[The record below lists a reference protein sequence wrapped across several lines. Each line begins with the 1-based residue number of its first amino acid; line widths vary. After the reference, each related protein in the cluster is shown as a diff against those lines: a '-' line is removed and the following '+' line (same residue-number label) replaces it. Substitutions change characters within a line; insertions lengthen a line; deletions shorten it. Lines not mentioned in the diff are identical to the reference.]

1 MIFTLGRNQVFFV
14 LSLNQMTKNIGQFSL
29 LILLFLL
36 SSSSV
41 MSQSKAFSD
50 GLKKIYDLDSESDY
64 KAAKTAS
71 LALKNNK
78 ALSTSEK
85 DFLDNYILLFDF
97 KLSDDQ
103 LIKNVELGLKN
114 LSAIKNRKPY
124 ETTLLLNFY
133 TNKYHYIAYSGDWPG
148 SLNFALK
155 GLEIK
160 DFNQALLETRTDYLY
175 DLGYLYDTNDK
186 NFEAI
191 SYYKTSL
198 GQYIRQFG
206 EVSTHTALTYNNL
219 AYAYSEVGNEKNTIA
234 YYTKAANI
242 WEKVHKKEFDH
253 KDYLI
258 TVYQNLTYQYLNYG
272 DYQKAKESANKLN
285 NFYLKKYGNPENQRL
300 ESYFGAKK
308 SYVLN
313 NLRIHLASKEVFKAH
328 DLLTNLILDPKFS
341 FLNPKDLDY
350 YLQSADEI
358 LEFYIEEKKY
368 SEALK
373 WANKSLVIAKKYKS
387 EHYLMIAYSK
397 LSRIY
402 REEKDYTNA
411 LKNIEL
417 ALQFVKPNNFSSS
430 KFTLKSMRADLNLSL
445 NNHQAAVKDV
455 KQNLEDMVFELTKKR
470 KPLEK
475 IEFKD
480 VRDAVSLNFIKVFTK
495 SGEVFLKN
503 YKVTKNKK
511 DLIQA
516 EKLYKIASKLFYEY
530 YQKGEYNETLNQYHS
545 EIIEGLLSTAT
556 EKKLS
561 KVELIEYINTIEENS
576 SQHLFKEYLKKAY
589 RPDNANLRTASQIK
603 DLEGELNYYK
613 NLVIKDKDLVAKN
626 NQKISTLEAK
636 INKLLESTS
645 ETYRAIREI
654 SVLNFDVNEVIA
666 NLKNDES
673 ILKYYIGNEHVYVLN
688 LSKNT
693 LEIKELGLVSTL
705 KPQMEAFL
713 AKTKNINVD
722 YQANAMAMCR
732 NLGFKSSTPKIS
744 IIPEG
749 FLSYLPFESLIDQE
763 SKQFIVL
770 KHQLSYHY
778 SLPIWLF
785 NQQNNVRISNKK
797 LIAFS
802 PQYNQSEV
810 SLVRAGFADLKFA
823 REEAT
828 AIASLFGGESVK
840 NQEATKARFL
850 SSIDKYGIFHFSM
863 HSQLFEDDFNKSCL
877 VFSNNE
883 KLFFSEL
890 YSLNFPAKMAVLS
903 ACDTGNGVLKSGE
916 GIMSISRALTYSG
929 VQSSVYSLWQVPD
942 KETAE
947 IIIDF
952 YKNLKDGQDKD
963 EALSNAK
970 KTFISKNPLK
980 AHPYFWA
987 GFVVNGNM
995 EPLETT
1001 KYWLWML
1008 LGLMGIAA
1016 LYWVF
1021 RIKK

>member
-1 MIFTLGRNQVFFV
+1 
-14 LSLNQMTKNIGQFSL
+14 MTKNLGSFFL
-29 LILLFLL
+29 FFLLFLF
-36 SSSSV
+36 SSNTAI
-41 MSQSKAFSD
+41 SQSKVFAD
-50 GLKKIYDLDSESDY
+50 GLKKIYDLDDKSDY
-64 KAAKTAS
+64 KAAKAAS
-71 LALKNNK
+71 LSLKNNK
-78 ALSTSEK
+78 SLSSSEK
-85 DFLDNYILLFDF
+85 NFIGNYILLFDF
-97 KLSDDQ
+97 KLSDDE

-114 LSAIKNRKPY
+114 LTALKYRKPY

-133 TNKYHYIAYSGDWPG
+133 TSKYHYIAYSGDWPAA
-148 SLNFALK
+148 LTFALK

-160 DFNQALLETRTDYLY
+160 DFNQAMLETRTDYLY

-219 AYAYSEVGNEKNTIA
+219 AYAYSEVGNEKNAIT

-242 WEKVHKKEFDH
+242 WEKVHKTEFDR

-272 DYQKAKESANKLN
+272 DNQKAKESSRKLN
-285 NFYLKKYGNPENQRL
+285 AVYNGKYLKLENQKL
-300 ESYFGAKK
+300 DTYFKAKK

-313 NLRIHLASKEVFKAH
+313 NIRIHMISKEVTKAEK
-328 DLLTNLILDPKFS
+328 LLASLVKDSNFS
-341 FLNPKDLDY
+341 YENPKDLQY
-350 YLQSADEI
+350 FLQSSDEI
-358 LEFYIEEKKY
+358 LEYYIQEKKY
-368 SEALK
+368 NEALQLAIK
-373 WANKSLVIAKKYKS
+373 ILAIANKYKS
-387 EHYLMIAYSK
+387 KHHQMMGYSSISK
-397 LSRIY
+397 IN
-402 REEKDYTNA
+402 RELKDYPNA
-411 LKNIEL
+411 LKNVEL
-417 ALQFVKPNNFSSS
+417 ALKYVDTESFNSS
-430 KFTLKSMRADLNLSL
+430 KFVLKTTRAELNLLL
-445 NNHQAAVKDV
+445 NNQPIAVKHV
-455 KQNLEDMVFELTKKR
+455 RENLENLFFELSKKR

-480 VRDAVSLNFIKVFTK
+480 VKEIVSLNFIKVFTK
-495 SGEVFLKN
+495 SGEVYLEN
-503 YKVTKNKK
+503 YKITKNKR
-511 DLIQA
+511 DLLQA
-516 EKLYKIASKLFYEY
+516 EKLYKIASKLFFEY

-589 RPDNANLRTASQIK
+589 RPDNVNLRTASQIK

-613 NLVIKDKDLVAKN
+613 NLVLTDKELISKN
-626 NQKISTLEAK
+626 NLKINTLETK

-654 SVLNFDVNEVIA
+654 SVLNFDVNEVLA

-688 LSKNT
+688 FSKNH
-693 LEIKELGLVSTL
+693 LEIKKLGLVSAL

-713 AKTKNINVD
+713 IKTKNINAD
-722 YQANAMAMCR
+722 YQTNAIALCR
-732 NLGFKSSTPKIS
+732 NLGFYSSTPKIS

-749 FLSYLPFESLIDQE
+749 FLSYLPFESLIDPQ
-763 SKQFIVL
+763 SRQFVVL

-778 SLPIWLF
+778 SLSIWLF
-785 NQQNNVRISNKK
+785 NQQNNIAVSNKK

-828 AIASLFGGESVK
+828 AIASMFGGETVK
-840 NQEATKARFL
+840 NHEATKARFL
-850 SSIDKYGIFHFSM
+850 SSIDKFGIFHFSM

-903 ACDTGNGVLKSGE
+903 ACDTGNGILKSGE
-916 GIMSISRALTYSG
+916 GIMSISRALTYAG

-952 YKNLKDGQDKD
+952 YKNLKEGQYKD

-987 GFVVNGNM
+987 GFVVNGNT
-995 EPLETT
+995 EPLEIT
-1001 KYWLWML
+1001 KYWLWILIGLIGLSALFL
-1008 LGLMGIAA
+1008 L
-1016 LYWVF
+1016 F

>member
-1 MIFTLGRNQVFFV
+1 
-14 LSLNQMTKNIGQFSL
+14 MTRIIGSFSL
-29 LILLFLL
+29 FILLFLL
-36 SSSSV
+36 SSSTAI
-41 MSQSKAFSD
+41 SQSKVFGD
-50 GLKKIYDLDSESDY
+50 GLKKIYDLDDKSDY
-64 KAAKTAS
+64 KAAKAAS
-71 LALKNNK
+71 LSLKNNK
-78 ALSTSEK
+78 TLSTSERS
-85 DFLDNYILLFDF
+85 FLDNYILLFDF
-97 KLSDDQ
+97 KLSDDE

-114 LSAIKNRKPY
+114 LSGIKNRKPY

-133 TNKYHYIAYSGDWPG
+133 TAKYHYIAYSGDWPAAL
-148 SLNFALK
+148 SFALK
-155 GLEIK
+155 GIEIK
-160 DFNQALLETRTDYLY
+160 DFNQAMLESRTDYLY

-219 AYAYSEVGNEKNTIA
+219 AYAYSEVGNEKNAIA

-242 WEKVHKKEFDH
+242 WEKVHKTEFDR

-258 TVYQNLTYQYLNYG
+258 TIYQNLTYQYIGYG
-272 DYQKAKESANKLN
+272 DYGKAQQANIKLN
-285 NFYLKKYGNPENQRL
+285 RHYLKKYSTQ
-300 ESYFGAKK
+300 ESKKLPTYFEAKK

-313 NLRIHLASKEVFKAH
+313 NIRIHLINKELEKANLLLAS
-328 DLLTNLILDPKFS
+328 LIKDPIFS
-341 FLNPKDLDY
+341 YEKPKDLQY
-350 YLQSADEI
+350 FLQSSDEI
-358 LEFYIEEKKY
+358 LEYYIQEKKY
-368 SEALK
+368 NEALQLATK
-373 WANKSLVIAKKYKS
+373 TLSVANKYKS
-387 EHYLMIAYSK
+387 KHHQMMGYSK
-397 LSRIY
+397 ISKIY
-402 REEKDYTNA
+402 TELKDYPNA
-411 LKNIEL
+411 LKFIEL
-417 ALQFVKPNNFSSS
+417 AIQNINPENFSSS
-430 KFTLKSMRADLNLSL
+430 KFTLKAMRADINLSL
-445 NNHQAAVKDV
+445 NHHPAAIKDV
-455 KQNLEDMVFELTKKR
+455 KQNLEDLVFELSKKR
-470 KPLEK
+470 KSLEK

-480 VRDAVSLNFIKVFTK
+480 VKEIVSLNFIKVFTK
-495 SGEVFLKN
+495 SGEVYLAN

-516 EKLYKIASKLFYEY
+516 EKLYKIASKLFFEY
-530 YQKGEYNETLNQYHS
+530 YQKGEYNETLNEYQS

-561 KVELIEYINTIEENS
+561 KVELMEYINTIEENS

-589 RPDNANLRTASQIK
+589 KPDNANLRTASQIK

-613 NLVIKDKDLVAKN
+613 NLVITDKDLVAKN
-626 NQKISTLEAK
+626 NQKILTLEAK

-645 ETYRAIREI
+645 ETYRAIREV
-654 SVLNFDVNEVIA
+654 SVLNFDVNEVLA

-673 ILKYYIGNEHVYVLN
+673 ILKYYIGKEHVYVLN
-688 LSKNT
+688 LSKNN
-693 LEIKELGLVSTL
+693 LDIKKLGLVSTL
-705 KPQMEAFL
+705 KPQMEVFL
-713 AKTKNINVD
+713 AKTKNINAD
-722 YQANAMAMCR
+722 YRANAMALCK

-749 FLSYLPFESLIDQE
+749 FLSYLPFESLIDPQ
-763 SKQFIVL
+763 SKQLIVL
-770 KHQLSYHY
+770 KKQLSYHY
-778 SLPIWLF
+778 SLSIWLF
-785 NQQNNVRISNKK
+785 NQQNNIDISNKK

-802 PQYNQSEV
+802 PKYNQSEV

-823 REEAT
+823 SEEAT
-828 AIASLFGGESVK
+828 AIASMFGGESVK

-916 GIMSISRALTYSG
+916 GIMSISRALTYAG

-952 YKNLKDGQDKD
+952 YKNLKEGQYKD

-987 GFVVNGNM
+987 GFVVNGNT
-995 EPLETT
+995 EPLEIT
-1001 KYWLWML
+1001 KYWLWI
-1008 LGLMGIAA
+1008 LMGLIGLSA
-1016 LYWVF
+1016 LFLVF

>member
-1 MIFTLGRNQVFFV
+1 MSRII
-14 LSLNQMTKNIGQFSL
+14 SSFSL
-29 LILLFLL
+29 FILLFIL
-36 SSSSV
+36 SSNTAI
-41 MSQSKAFSD
+41 SQSKVFAD
-50 GLKKIYDLDSESDY
+50 GLKKIYDLDDKSDY
-64 KAAKTAS
+64 KAAKAVS
-71 LALKNNK
+71 LSLKNNK
-78 ALSTSEK
+78 SLSTSERS
-85 DFLDNYILLFDF
+85 FIDNYILLFDF
-97 KLSDDQ
+97 KLSDDE

-114 LSAIKNRKPY
+114 LSAIKNRKPH

-148 SLNFALK
+148 ALNFALK

-219 AYAYSEVGNEKNTIA
+219 AYAYSEVGNEKNAIA

-242 WEKVHKKEFDH
+242 WEKVHKNVFD
-253 KDYLI
+253 KDDYLI

-272 DYQKAKESANKLN
+272 DYQKAKESSRKLN
-285 NFYLKKYGNPENQRL
+285 TFYQRKYGKPENQKL
-300 ESYFGAKK
+300 NTYFKAKK

-313 NLRIHLASKEVFKAH
+313 NIRIYLTTKEVRKAEE
-328 DLLTNLILDPKFS
+328 LLTNLIKDPNFS
-341 FLNPKDLDY
+341 NENPKDLQY
-350 YLQSADEI
+350 FLQSSDEI
-358 LEFYIEEKKY
+358 LEYYIQEKNY
-368 SEALK
+368 NEALK
-373 WANKSLVIAKKYKS
+373 LATKTLAVANRYQSK
-387 EHYLMIAYSK
+387 HHQMIGY
-397 LSRIY
+397 SRIARINY
-402 REEKDYTNA
+402 ELKDYSNA

-417 ALQFVKPNNFSSS
+417 ALRYIDTENFSSS
-430 KFTLKSMRADLNLSL
+430 KFTLKSTRAELNLIQKK
-445 NNHQAAVKDV
+445 HEAAVVDV
-455 KQNLEDMVFELTKKR
+455 KQNLEDLVFELSKKR

-480 VRDAVSLNFIKVFTK
+480 VRDVVSLNFIKVFIK
-495 SGEVFLKN
+495 SGEVYLQN

-516 EKLYKIASKLFYEY
+516 EKLYKIASKLFFEY
-530 YQKGEYNETLNQYHS
+530 YQKGEYNETLNEYQS

-561 KVELIEYINTIEENS
+561 KVELMEYINTIEENS

-589 RPDNANLRTASQIK
+589 KPDNANLRTASQIK

-613 NLVIKDKDLVAKN
+613 NLVITDKDLVAKN
-626 NQKISTLEAK
+626 NQKILTLEAK

-645 ETYRAIREI
+645 ETYRAIREV
-654 SVLNFDVNEVIA
+654 SVLNFDVNEVLA

-673 ILKYYIGNEHVYVLN
+673 ILKYYIGKEHVYVLN
-688 LSKNT
+688 LSKNN
-693 LEIKELGLVSTL
+693 LDIKKLGLVSTL
-705 KPQMEAFL
+705 KPQMEVFL

-722 YQANAMAMCR
+722 YQTNAIALCR
-732 NLGFKSSTPKIS
+732 SLGFHPTTTIVS

-749 FLSYLPFESLIDQE
+749 FLSYLPFESLVDPQ

-778 SLPIWLF
+778 SLSIWLF
-785 NQQNNVRISNKK
+785 NQQNNIDISNKK

-823 REEAT
+823 SEEAT
-828 AIASLFGGESVK
+828 AIASMFGGESVK

-850 SSIDKYGIFHFSM
+850 SSIGKYGIFHFSM

-916 GIMSISRALTYSG
+916 GIMSISRALTYAG

-952 YKNLKDGQDKD
+952 YKNLKEGQYKD

-987 GFVVNGNM
+987 GFVVNGNT
-995 EPLETT
+995 EPLEIT
-1001 KYWLWML
+1001 KYWLWI
-1008 LGLMGIAA
+1008 LMGLIGLSA
-1016 LYWVF
+1016 LFLVF